1 MRFSAR
7 NSKHQERP
15 LHVRVVI
22 AEDDEFVLDALKAI
36 IGSDKT
42 FEVIATAADAESAIA
57 AIIHNAPDLALLD
70 VRMPGG
76 GGERVAAAIS
86 ETRPGVRIVAI
97 SAHDDEETIRAMI
110 AAGAHGYI
118 TKDSEPERMLDTLKR
133 CANGESIYTP
143 SSSELVMREYA
154 RSSQRLAEERRDL
167 HAREE
172 RIHKV
177 CEPGQMKSVFQP
189 IVDLQN
195 GDVVMYEA
203 LTRFNPIHGMN
214 PQQWFEEAED
224 IGMTAEIESAALS
237 HTAAALEASGLDE
250 IVVSVNVSPSTLLN
264 PQLAERFLDFAPDR
278 MVIEITEHA
287 RINDYDQVK
296 AVAEKLH
303 QRGTRLAI
311 DDAGAG
317 FASLRHIIDLM
328 PDLIKLDISLVRSI
342 DTDTR
347 RHALAA
353 GLSTFAQ
360 EIGAQIVAEG
370 IETREEME
378 ALCELGV
385 DYGQGYFLARP
396 GPLEEVAALEIA
408 V

>member
-1 MRFSAR
+1 MLFSKRKANHR
-7 NSKHQERP
+7 AK
-15 LHVRVVI
+15 LAACRVLI
-22 AEDDEFVLDALKAI
+22 AEDDSIVLEALKAI
-36 IGSDKT
+36 IGSDRD
-42 FEVIATAADAESAIA
+42 FDVIATASDADSAIA
-57 AIIHNAPDLALLD
+57 AVIHNLPDLALLD

-76 GGERVAAAIS
+76 GGERVAKAIS

-97 SAHDDEETIRAMI
+97 SAHDDEATIAAMI

-118 TKDSEPERMLDTLKR
+118 TKDTDQASMLDTLKR
-133 CANGESIYTP
+133 CAAGESIFTP
-143 SSSELVMREYA
+143 SSTGHLMREYA
-154 RSSQRLAEERRDL
+154 RSSQQLAAARRDVSR
-167 HAREE
+167 REE
-172 RIHKV
+172 RIAKV

-189 IVDLQN
+189 IVDLQT

-214 PQQWFEEAED
+214 PQQWFEEAEA

-237 HTAAALEASGLDE
+237 HTAEALENSGLDD
-250 IVVSVNVSPSTLLN
+250 ITVSVNVSPSTLLD
-264 PQLAERFLDFAPDR
+264 PKLADRFLAFAPDR

-287 RINDYDQVK
+287 RINDYGQVK
-296 AVAEKLH
+296 AVADKLH
-303 QRGTRLAI
+303 ERGTRLAI

-353 GLSTFAQ
+353 GLSTFAR
-360 EIGAQIVAEG
+360 EIGAQIIAEG
-370 IETREEME
+370 IETREELD

-385 DYGQGYFLARP
+385 EYGQGYYLARP
-396 GPLEEVAALEIA
+396 GPLPEVAALEIA